1 MREAVRRKFLWV
13 VFAGAMLAITVFS
26 AETNPSTSG
35 ERIVNSPARK
45 TLGKVILFAHKDEM
59 LQLGEF
65 YRDVIGLD
73 LKGELNLYWVEFDVG
88 GTQLCLHH
96 FDGAAQRDVETN
108 QFPDNDEYKLT
119 DVVLF
124 VTKEEAI
131 AEYDRITTLNVLE
144 KTEGS
149 VKRTKNTISVLYKD
163 TVVCERV
170 FYITDP
176 LGNLVQ
182 FESK

>member
-1 MREAVRRKFLWV
+1 MREAVRRNFLWV
-13 VFAGAMLAITVFS
+13 VFAGAMLATTACS
-26 AETNPSTSG
+26 TETNPSTRG
-35 ERIVNSPARK
+35 ERIVNSPVRK
-45 TLGKVILFAHKDEM
+45 TLGKVVLFAHKDEM

-73 LKGELNLYWVEFDVG
+73 LKGKLDLYWTEFDVG
-88 GTQLCLHH
+88 GVQLCLHH

-108 QFPDNDEYKLT
+108 KFPDNEEYKLT
-119 DVVLF
+119 GVFLF
-124 VTKEEAI
+124 ITKEEAI
-131 AEYDRITTLNVLE
+131 AEYDRITALNVLE